1 MARRPARLTS
11 LLGIKGLLDVGQ
23 QVGGTSTRGGNARI
37 LVITTDDSEP
47 VVRED
52 LGRRRSVGRV
62 DGETSLDECLGL
74 CRDALPVLR
83 LTGGVSRDELRPSD
97 TYDLS
102 RTYRLEPVIAPDDRL
117 HLLVLSLPVKRRVS
131 AEQKVAAGYE
141 FLSSSASRRF
151 NIRPDSC
158 KAHAITPIAQTSTLK
173 PCPLFLKISGA
184 MYCVQE

>member
-83 LTGGVSRDELRPSD
+83 LTGDVCRHEPRPTD
-97 TYDLS
+97 MHGLLMTYG
-102 RTYRLEPVIAPDDRL
+102 LEPVIAPDDRL
-117 HLLVLSLPVKRRVS
+117 HLLVLRLPVKRCVS
-131 AEQKVAAGYE
+131 AE
-141 FLSSSASRRF
+141 
-151 NIRPDSC
+151 
-158 KAHAITPIAQTSTLK
+158 
-173 PCPLFLKISGA
+173 
-184 MYCVQE
+184 